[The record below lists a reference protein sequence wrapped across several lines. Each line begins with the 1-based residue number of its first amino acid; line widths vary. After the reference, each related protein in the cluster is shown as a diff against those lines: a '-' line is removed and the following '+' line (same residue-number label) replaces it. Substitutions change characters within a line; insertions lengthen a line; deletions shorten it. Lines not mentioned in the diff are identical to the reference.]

1 MPNGRCRMH
10 GGASTG
16 AKTADG
22 KARARMAPLTHGRRS
37 AAYVAHRRQTRAS
50 FVCLRDMIRAANAEL
65 RETEVLHRQML
76 RQLGR

>member
-1 MPNGRCRMH
+1 MH

-22 KARARMAPLTHGRRS
+22 KARARTAPLTHGRRS

-50 FVCLRDMIRAANAEL
+50 FVCLRDMVRAANAEL
-65 RETEVLHRQML
+65 REEVRLNRAML
-76 RQLGR
+76 RRLGR